1 MKVHAR
7 SEDRSGSLLFVLEFC
22 MLVRLLFGFCMLV
35 AAVRSA
41 SAADP
46 LDAAALKTRL
56 DEVLDHH
63 PTAKRTTVTMK
74 VVDLES
80 GETLYDRG
88 GDRLQV
94 PASNLKI
101 YTSACALDTFGPDHR
116 FQTIV
121 RAEGPIENGVLRGD
135 LKLIGGGD
143 AMLTSKDLQKLAK
156 RVVDELGIRQ
166 IIGDVVVDNSRYA
179 PRLKGPGWM
188 WDDEPSYY
196 NMSVTPLM
204 VDFNVL
210 TVKLTPDAEGFV
222 YAKLA
227 PPSNYPELVSVGDGT
242 ATGNELAT
250 RRPFTE
256 PIEYRGDRKLDKPTE
271 LRMTMHDPGPWVAG
285 MFTQL
290 LAEEGVNYSP
300 SPRKQAA
307 KPNDETPA
315 RELVHEGPTLAET
328 LKHFNHESEN
338 AVGEVLLH
346 EIALARGVG
355 RPDWPDGAKIIS
367 AWLVEKAKLEPGSFR
382 YVDGSGLSRYNLISA
397 DSSVR
402 LLQHLKQSDDF
413 EPFFASL
420 PTSEVKLDEAELIG
434 ASDQSTTPRVSAK
447 GGSMSSVSTMSGYVR
462 TLDGRL
468 LAFSLLANG
477 FIGNNEPVFDFR
489 QQVWREL
496 VRYQP

>member
-1 MKVHAR
+1 
-7 SEDRSGSLLFVLEFC
+7 
-22 MLVRLLFGFCMLV
+22 MLVRLLFGFCLLV
-35 AAVRSA
+35 AAVQSA

-46 LDAAALKTRL
+46 LDVAALERRL
-56 DEVLDHH
+56 DEVLDSH
-63 PTAKRTTVTMK
+63 PTAKRTTVTLK

-80 GETLYDRG
+80 GETIYDRG

-121 RAEGPIENGVLRGD
+121 RANGPIENGVLRGD

-143 AMLTSKDLQKLAK
+143 AMLTSKDLRKLAK
-156 RVVDELGIRQ
+156 QVVDELGVRQ
-166 IIGDVVVDNSRYA
+166 IGSEVVVDNSRYA

-210 TVKLTPDAEGFV
+210 TVKLTPDVKGFV
-222 YAKLA
+222 YAKLD
-227 PPSNYPELVSVGDGT
+227 PPSNYPELVSVGAD
-242 ATGNELAT
+242 AAAGNELAT
-250 RRPFTE
+250 RRPYAE
-256 PIEYRGDRKLDKPTE
+256 PIEYRGDRKLDQPTE
-271 LRMTMHDPGPWVAG
+271 LRMTMHDPGPWIAG
-285 MFTQL
+285 MFSQM
-290 LAEEGVNYSP
+290 LAEEGVNFSP
-300 SPRKQAA
+300 PPRKRVKDA
-307 KPNDETPA
+307 KGESTA
-315 RELVHEGPTLAET
+315 RELVHQGPTLAET
-328 LKHFNHESEN
+328 LKHFNHVSEN

-346 EIALARGVG
+346 EIALARGVE
-355 RPDWPDGAKIIS
+355 RPDWPDGAMIIS
-367 AWLVEKAKLEPGSFR
+367 EWLVENAKLEPGSFR

-413 EPFFASL
+413 EPFFNSL
-420 PTSEVKLDEAELIG
+420 PTSEVKLDKATKS
-434 ASDQSTTPRVSAK
+434 AATDKSTAPRVSAK
-447 GGSMSSVSTMSGYVR
+447 GGSMSSVSTMSGYLR

-477 FIGNNEPVFDFR
+477 FIGNNEPVFDLR

>member
-1 MKVHAR
+1 
-7 SEDRSGSLLFVLEFC
+7 
-22 MLVRLLFGFCMLV
+22 MLIRLLFGFCLVV
-35 AAVRSA
+35 AAVQGA

-46 LDAAALKTRL
+46 LNAAALEQRL
-56 DEVLDHH
+56 DKVLDHH
-63 PTAKRTTVTMK
+63 PTAKRTTVTLK

-80 GETLYDRG
+80 GETIYDRG
-88 GDRLQV
+88 GDRLQA

-101 YTSACALDTFGPDHR
+101 YTSACALDMFGPDHR
-116 FQTIV
+116 FKTII
-121 RAEGPIENGVLRGD
+121 RADGPIENGVLRGN

-143 AMLTSKDLQKLAK
+143 AMLTSKDLRKLAK

-166 IIGDVVVDNSRYA
+166 IVGEVVVDNSRYA

-196 NMSVTPLM
+196 NMSVTPLI

-222 YAKLA
+222 YAKLD
-227 PPSNYPELVSVGDGT
+227 PPSNYPEVVSVGAEG
-242 ATGNELAT
+242 ATGDALAT

-256 PIEYRGDRKLDKPTE
+256 SIEYRGDRKLDKPTE
-271 LRMTMHDPGPWVAG
+271 LRMTMHDPGPWGAG
-285 MFTQL
+285 LFSRM
-290 LAEEGVNYSP
+290 LAEEGVNFSP
-300 SPRKQAA
+300 APRKRTAVA
-307 KPNDETPA
+307 KDDSTA

-328 LKHFNHESEN
+328 LKHFNHVSEN

-346 EIALARGVG
+346 EIALARGTE
-355 RPDWPDGAKIIS
+355 RPDWQDGAKIIS
-367 AWLVEKAKLEPGSFR
+367 EWLVEKAKLEAGSFR

-402 LLQHLKQSDDF
+402 LLQHLKQSEDF
-413 EPFFASL
+413 EPFFQSL
-420 PTSEVKLDEAELIG
+420 PTEEVKLDEATLAD
-434 ASDQSTTPRVSAK
+434 ASDRSTKPRVSAK
-447 GGSMSSVSTMSGYVR
+447 GGSMSSVSTMSGYLR

-477 FIGNNEPVFDFR
+477 FIGSNEPVFDLR

-496 VRYQP
+496 VRYRR

>member
-1 MKVHAR
+1 
-7 SEDRSGSLLFVLEFC
+7 
-22 MLVRLLFGFCMLV
+22 MLVRTLLVLLLTIAAVQV
-35 AAVRSA
+35 AAAVEPLNA
-41 SAADP
+41 QALAA
-46 LDAAALKTRL
+46 RL
-56 DEVLDHH
+56 DKVLDDH
-63 PTAKRTTVTMK
+63 PTAKRTTVTLK
-74 VVDLES
+74 VVDLQS
-80 GETLYDRG
+80 GETIYGRG
-88 GDRLQV
+88 VDRLQV

-101 YTSACALDTFGPDHR
+101 YTSASALDLFGPDHR

-121 RAEGPIENGVLRGD
+121 RADGPIENGVLHGN

-143 AMLTSKDLQKLAK
+143 AMLTSKELRKLAK
-156 RVVDELGIRQ
+156 QVVDELGVRQ
-166 IIGDVVVDNSRYA
+166 IIGEVVVDNSRYA

-222 YAKLA
+222 YAKLD
-227 PPSNYPELVSVGDGT
+227 PPSNSPELVTVGAD
-242 ATGNELAT
+242 ASAGNALAT
-250 RRPFTE
+250 RRPFAE

-285 MFTQL
+285 MFTQM
-290 LAEEGVNYSP
+290 LAEEGVSFSP
-300 SPRKQAA
+300 SPRKEAA
-307 KPNDETPA
+307 NSNDKTPP
-315 RELVHEGPTLAET
+315 REIVHEGPTLAET
-328 LKHFNHESEN
+328 LKHFNHVSEN

-346 EIALARGVG
+346 EIALARGVK
-355 RPDWPDGAKIIS
+355 RPDWPDGAKAIS
-367 AWLVEKAKLEPGSFR
+367 EWLVEQAKLEPGSFR

-402 LLQHLKQSDDF
+402 LLHYLQQSDDF
-413 EPFFASL
+413 EPFFQSL
-420 PTSEVKLDEAELIG
+420 PTSEVKLEGVETAG
-434 ASDQSTTPRVSAK
+434 AKDTSTEPRVSAK
-447 GGSMSSVSTMSGYVR
+447 GGSMSSVSTMSGYLR

-477 FIGNNEPVFDFR
+477 FIGKNEPVFDLR

-496 VRYQP
+496 VRYQQ